1 MNYKIEVKTKEQ
13 FADVRG
19 EKSLSEI
26 KGIGIMGISQVKYSA
41 IYLIEADFDISQAEM
56 IARELLTDTVS
67 ETFTIETEPRRGELC
82 SPAKDC
88 EAFPLR
94 GGAPFHSSL
103 TNEKGGGFP
112 KAARAKPSIETIK
125 QGGGGFPKLPPSIEI
140 LHKKGA
146 SDPSSES
153 IIRAIK
159 DLKLS
164 AQVKTADKYYLYGH
178 ISPKDLETI
187 AVKLFANTLIQD
199 YKIEY

>member
-26 KGIGIMGISQVKYSA
+26 KGIGISGISQVKYSA

-67 ETFTIETEPRRGELC
+67 ETFTLKHFPSVEGSFSSVSDENGGGFPKAALTKPSNETIKQE
-82 SPAKDC
+82 
-88 EAFPLR
+88 
-94 GGAPFHSSL
+94 
-103 TNEKGGGFP
+103 GGGFP
-112 KAARAKPSIETIK
+112 KAARAQFALKPLSS
-125 QGGGGFPKLPPSIEI
+125 QNPPSIEI

>member
-26 KGIGIMGISQVKYSA
+26 KGIGILGISQVKYSA

-67 ETFTIETEPRRGELC
+67 ETFTIKCEAAVGARSVC
-82 SPAKDC
+82 SAPKANADC
-88 EAFPLR
+88 EAAVVV
-94 GGAPFHSSL
+94 GARSVCSA
-103 TNEKGGGFP
+103 P
-112 KAARAKPSIETIK
+112 KANTDCEAPLMET
-125 QGGGGFPKLPPSIEI
+125 QNPPSIEI

-199 YKIEY
+199 YKIEYQAL